1 MNLER
6 PADWR
11 RQGLI
16 NFEHEQRIVESEG
29 GAYGDP
35 SGLRIRE
42 ALAYLGSLLL
52 VGGGIILS
60 LDVFGLDDVFFGQ
73 EEGNDWG
80 AFLVAM
86 AVALGLAAIAFL
98 FGRDDPVAERATGF
112 IASVSVAALAF
123 AVILFVGTIAD
134 FGDSTILVLGLVT
147 LAAALPVWIWQP
159 SAPTQVAVHV
169 SLWIVVI
176 GLIAIVESE
185 DQFGFLDFEEVT
197 VFSGVLF
204 LILGIGWLTLTHVGY
219 MLPTTTGLV
228 LGTLAAWV
236 GTEILV
242 SDTNGWLILQLALG
256 GGLIVYG
263 LTWGRSVVIFLGAL
277 IAAEGTARLISELF
291 DDITT
296 GAIVAL
302 VLGAGALL
310 MAIASRDRGSW
321 NLVTALTAPPS
332 GEDSAP
338 LPPPL
343 PGEEPPTASEDE

>member
-42 ALAYLGSLLL
+42 ALAYLGTLLL
-52 VGGGIILS
+52 VGGGLVLAFDV
-60 LDVFGLDDVFFGQ
+60 LDLGELLFTGD
-73 EEGNDWG
+73 EGNDWG
-80 AFLVAM
+80 AFLVAL
-86 AVALGLAAIAFL
+86 AVALGVGAIAYL
-98 FGRDDPVAERATGF
+98 FGRDDPVSERAVGY
-112 IASVSVAALAF
+112 IAALAIGTF
-123 AVILFVGTIAD
+123 AVAAGLFVATIAD
-134 FGDSTILVLGLVT
+134 FGDSAILILGLVT
-147 LAAALPVWIWQP
+147 LVAALPTWVWQP
-159 SAPTQVAVHV
+159 SAPTHIALHV
-169 SLWIVVI
+169 SLWIVIV
-176 GLIAIVESE
+176 GLITVVDSDALPGLLSLE
-185 DQFGFLDFEEVT
+185 DVT
-197 VFSGVLF
+197 VFSAVLF
-204 LILGIGWLTLTHVGY
+204 IILGIGWLALTHVGY
-219 MLPTTTGLV
+219 MVPTATGLV
-228 LGTLAAWV
+228 LGTLATWT

-242 SDTNGWLILQLALG
+242 ADTSGWLILQLALG
-256 GGLIVYG
+256 GGLIVHAI
-263 LTWGRSVVIFLGAL
+263 THGRSVVMFLGAL
-277 IAAEGTARLISELF
+277 IAAEGTARLIGELF

-321 NLVTALTAPPS
+321 NLVTALTVPPS

-343 PGEEPPTASEDE
+343 PGEEPPIASEDE